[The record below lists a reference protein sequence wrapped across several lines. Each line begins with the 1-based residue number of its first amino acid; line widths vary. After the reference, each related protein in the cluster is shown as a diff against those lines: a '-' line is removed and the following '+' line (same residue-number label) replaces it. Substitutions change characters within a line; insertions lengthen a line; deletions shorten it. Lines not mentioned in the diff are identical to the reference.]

1 MTTEKVTFTEAA
13 AIVPREAYITH
24 AMAVRDAANM
34 LESLEAVGD
43 DLFQAAVFRDL
54 VYLLVRTFC
63 ERSRISVATKATQ
76 RNHKSTTKKPR

>member
-24 AMAVRDAANM
+24 AMAVRDADNM

-54 VYLLVRTFC
+54 VYLLVRTFPDFC
-63 ERSRISVATKATQ
+63 GY
-76 RNHKSTTKKPR
+76 KSDTT